1 MEKAA
6 PPKHWYLLN
15 NLYGLTLES
24 SSTPLWNLQI
34 SQTLYVLQNHNCMS
48 AKHYLQTN
56 KIHILYIHLTSFTYF
71 TPIWKCYLY
80 RHEISNS
87 KSEFTKWY
95 IWSTDG
101 QLGRYVH
108 STSFKLPY
116 IAKRNRKYRHTETE
130 ET

>member
-1 MEKAA
+1 MQA
-6 PPKHWYLLN
+6 PLKHWYLFT

-34 SQTLYVLQNHNCMS
+34 SQTSYMLQNHNCIS

-56 KIHILYIHLTSFTYF
+56 KIHILFIDLTSFIYF
-71 TPIWKCYLY
+71 TQIWKCYLY
-80 RHEISNS
+80 CHEISNP

-101 QLGRYVH
+101 YLGRYKH
-108 STSFKLPY
+108 STSLKLPY
-116 IAKRNRKYRHTETE
+116 MAKRKRKSSHTETE
-130 ET
+130 KT